1 MADTEEIRVL
11 RATTWLTVH
20 KKVSQLTAE
29 EIVKK
34 MDGMGG
40 KITEEEL
47 IMMGQ
52 NAPHMIDSIIEHL
65 HRTPITGT
73 DKVSGEQIKN
83 GGGRRRKS
91 KKKSKKRKSKKRKS
105 KRRKTRRRR

>member
-1 MADTEEIRVL
+1 
-11 RATTWLTVH
+11 
-20 KKVSQLTAE
+20 
-29 EIVKK
+29 

-47 IMMGQ
+47 IMMGK

-65 HRTPITGT
+65 HRTPVTGT

-91 KKKSKKRKSKKRKS
+91 KKKKSKRRKSKRKS
-105 KRRKTRRRR
+105 KRRKSKRRR